1 MGSQASSA
9 GLTKMPDNPEIWKA
23 AAMADQFD
31 KMQKLPDPLP
41 GAPNFHRIPGYKV
54 YTTGQ
59 PTLEGIKNVLE
70 KVTGTI
76 YPKDGPII
84 WLNLRQEPDVY
95 VNGQPICA
103 RPPNKIGEYAELGA
117 VTRDIIKAD
126 EAEFFKVVEGRVKE
140 NGGKLKY
147 VTITKEEKEVEVK
160 ELKTLS
166 EAMEAAKADFPGLV
180 HWRVP
185 VCNSAS
191 PLETDFDI
199 ICNTLVG
206 TSINTPVIVTDQVG
220 LSRATTGSVIACLF
234 KEFQINASFEGLV
247 ETVPG
252 VNLDLLR
259 MDKYTM
265 DPAKDPLFR
274 GEFPVVLALLEKL
287 KGGKEAKNECDKVI
301 DKNGTPKTGGNG
313 IKQLRENIAE
323 SKLSYEIMDDSAQ
336 AFLKVKIMDNIQKY
350 FYLITF
356 TSYMREASQVCRDL
370 VEEEKKKDVVL
381 TGGKC
386 SIPANKLKLH
396 KTFVQWMDDHAELR
410 PMIETGKG
418 DLQWER
424 DIPPEALKNLENLA
438 KEDFKKNM
446 GKIIHDIY
454 QTAHVMFSDMPQ
466 GDHKKR
472 AKYRFASKT
481 LMRILPSP
489 QKELIHDL
497 IEKKEISMDLYDI
510 LGKCTW
516 REGGEPEPEEK
527 KEGEGEEKK
536 EGEEGEKKE
545 GEVEEEKE

>member
-1 MGSQASSA
+1 MGAEYMGSQASSA

-147 VTITKEEKEVEVK
+147 VTITKEEKEGEVK

-252 VNLDLLR
+252 VNLDLLG

-274 GEFPVVLALLEKL
+274 GEFEVVKELLEKL

-313 IKQLRENIAE
+313 IEQLRENIAE
-323 SKLSYEIMDDSAQ
+323 SKLSYEIMDDAAQ
-336 AFLKVKIMDNIQKY
+336 AFLKVKIMYNIHKY
-350 FYLITF
+350 YYLIVF
-356 TSYMREASQVCRDL
+356 TAYMREAADKARNNVPDD
-370 VEEEKKKDVVL
+370 KKAELTL

-386 SIPANKLKLH
+386 AIPANQLKLDR
-396 KTFVQWMDDHAELR
+396 KFANFMEDNKNLIDLC
-410 PMIETGKG
+410 ETGKG
-418 DLQWER
+418 NLQWER
-424 DIPPEALKNLENLA
+424 DIPPAALSNLENLA
-438 KEDFKKNM
+438 KGDFKANL

-454 QTAHVMFSDMPQ
+454 QTAHVMFADMPQ

-481 LMRILPSP
+481 LMRILPAD
-489 QKELIHDL
+489 KKTEVEGL
-497 IEKKEISMDLYDI
+497 IEKKTITLDLYEI
-510 LGKCTW
+510 LGQCTW
-516 REGGEPEPEEK
+516 GQPQ
-527 KEGEGEEKK
+527 
-536 EGEEGEKKE
+536 
-545 GEVEEEKE
+545 

>member
-1 MGSQASSA
+1 MGVSQSRW
-9 GLTKMPDNPEIWKA
+9 LRMPENPEIWKA
-23 AAMADQFD
+23 AAMACSFD
-31 KMQKLPDPLP
+31 KIQKLPEPLA

-220 LSRATTGSVIACLF
+220 LSRATTACVIACLF

-252 VNLDLLR
+252 VNLDLLK
-259 MDKYTM
+259 MDRYTM
-265 DPAKDPLFR
+265 DAGKDPLFR
-274 GEFPVVLALLEKL
+274 GEFEVVKELVATL
-287 KGGKEAKNECDKVI
+287 KDGVAAKNECDKVI
-301 DKNGTPKTGGNG
+301 DKNGTPKTGGTG

-323 SKLSYEIMDDSAQ
+323 SKLSYEIMDDAAQ
-336 AFLKVKIMDNIQKY
+336 AFLKMKIMDNIHKY
-350 FYLITF
+350 YYLIVF
-356 TSYMREASQVCRDL
+356 TAYMREAADQARNNIP
-370 VEEEKKKDVVL
+370 EEKKAELTL

-386 SIPANKLKLH
+386 AIPANQLKLAR
-396 KTFVQWMDDHAELR
+396 KFAAFMEDNKNLIDLC
-410 PMIETGKG
+410 ETGKG
-418 DLQWER
+418 NLQWER
-424 DIPPEALKNLENLA
+424 DIPPAALSNLENLA
-438 KEDFKKNM
+438 KGDFKANL

-454 QTAHVMFSDMPQ
+454 QTAHVMFADMPQ
-466 GDHKKR
+466 GITR
-472 AKYRFASKT
+472 SA
-481 LMRILPSP
+481 PSTG
-489 QKELIHDL
+489 LRRRL
-497 IEKKEISMDLYDI
+497 
-510 LGKCTW
+510 
-516 REGGEPEPEEK
+516 
-527 KEGEGEEKK
+527 
-536 EGEEGEKKE
+536 
-545 GEVEEEKE
+545 